1 LASIS
6 IGSRFAALH
15 FFSFTFQERG
25 SIVKPSDR
33 SQILS
38 QYDNR
43 WETLTRAG
51 YVPTA
56 AALPLAQLFLLLLCL
71 VMRVFPAWA
80 QTGASLSGVVTNQ
93 TGAALADVAVTI
105 RNVDTGATRTTATDG
120 AGHFQAS
127 GLTPGRFAIRAA
139 KQGFTDETRTGISLA
154 VGQDATVNITMQ
166 RSTPDACTSGHEFVT
181 TDCTLTWHGI
191 TVYGAYDIG
200 VGWVSHGLPENGY
213 NYEGAS
219 LVNRNGYQHR
229 FVVAPNNLQQTG
241 LGIRGK
247 EEFLPGWSVV
257 FNASTGINP
266 QSGLLANASATQ
278 TINNGLPRSSYSYT
292 IDGARAGQ
300 PFNDEIYGG
309 ISSARFGTLTFGRQ
323 RALGTDVMLL
333 YDPAGGSYAFSYIG
347 YNGTMAGGGDTE
359 DSRWDTAMKYRLTYG
374 PVHFG
379 AMYKFADGNGGCFSA
394 SATWTAANCTPESAH
409 NNAYGFDVG
418 GEHGKLSADVV
429 FQHYNQA
436 ISVLNPLLG
445 PQSPTAPYQS
455 TTNSINTN
463 PITGNNVIGTTN
475 TVYGIVTDNSGIM
488 GAVKY
493 TWNPFK
499 FFAGYEYI
507 WQNNPKNPL
516 GVGASD
522 QGGYIMSG
530 VEDNN
535 LDSEKLVQIWWT
547 GVKYTFRS
555 KTDFTFAWYQQRQ
568 NDFRRPPECSATAGF
583 RASCAG
589 SLNEGSFYVD
599 HHFTKRFDTFA
610 GVAGS
615 YVTGGLAI
623 AIPHGPGVPYFHDNN
638 VAPTIGA
645 RFTF

>member
-1 LASIS
+1 
-6 IGSRFAALH
+6 
-15 FFSFTFQERG
+15 
-25 SIVKPSDR
+25 VKRSDR
-33 SQILS
+33 SQIVFRYGRRWKTLS
-38 QYDNR
+38 
-43 WETLTRAG
+43 RAG
-51 YVPTA
+51 HVPTA
-56 AALPLAQLFLLLLCL
+56 ASLPLAQLFLLLLSL
-71 VMRVFPAWA
+71 VMGVFPAWA
-80 QTGASLSGVVTNQ
+80 QTGASLSGVVTDQ
-93 TGAALADVAVTI
+93 TGAAIPDVAVTI
-105 RNVDTGATRTTATDG
+105 NNVDTGATRTIATDRG
-120 AGHFQAS
+120 GRFQAS
-127 GLTPGRFAIRAA
+127 GLPPGRFAIRAA
-139 KQGFTDETRTGISLA
+139 KPGFADETRTGISLA
-154 VGQDATVNITMQ
+154 VGQDATVDIKMQ
-166 RSTPDACTSGHEFVT
+166 LRTPDACASGHEFAT

-191 TVYGAYDIG
+191 TLYGAYDVG

-229 FVVAPNNLQQTG
+229 FLVAPNNLQQTG

-278 TINNGLPRSSYSYT
+278 TINNGLPRASYSYA

-309 ISSARFGTLTFGRQ
+309 ISSAQFGTLTFGRQ
-323 RALGTDVMLL
+323 RSLGTDAMLV
-333 YDPAGGSYAFSYIG
+333 YDPAGGAYAFSYIG

-359 DSRWDTAMKYRLTYG
+359 DSRWDDALKYHLTYG

-379 AMYKFADGNGGCFSA
+379 AMYKFADGSAGCY
-394 SATWTAANCTPESAH
+394 SATAGWTAATCTPESAH
-409 NNAYGFDVG
+409 NNAYGFDLG
-418 GEHGKLSADVV
+418 GNYRKFSADFV

-445 PQSPTAPYQS
+445 PQSPAAPYQS

-463 PITGNNVIGTTN
+463 PITGVNLIDTHN
-475 TVYGIVTDNSGIM
+475 TVYGIVTDNNAIM
-488 GAVKY
+488 VAAKY
-493 TWNPFK
+493 TWDPFK

-507 WQNNPKNPL
+507 WQNNPSNPL

-535 LDSEKLVQIWWT
+535 LDSEKLVNIWWT
-547 GVKYTFRS
+547 GVKYTYRS

-568 NDFRRPPECSATAGF
+568 NDFRQPPTCSATAGF

-589 SLNEGSFYVD
+589 TLNEVSLYVD
-599 HHFTKRFDTFA
+599 HHFTKRFDGFA
-610 GVAGS
+610 GFAYS
-615 YVTGGLAI
+615 YVSGGLAI
-623 AIPHGPGVPYFHDNN
+623 AIPHGPGVPYNYNN
-638 VAPTIGA
+638 NFAPTVGG